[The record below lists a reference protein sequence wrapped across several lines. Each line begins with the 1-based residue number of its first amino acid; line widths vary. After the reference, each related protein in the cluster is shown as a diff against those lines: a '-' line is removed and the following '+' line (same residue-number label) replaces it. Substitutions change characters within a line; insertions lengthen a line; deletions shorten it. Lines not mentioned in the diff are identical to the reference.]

1 MRAFREECS
10 QEESRYHYL
19 NCMLKMIEMQNQRVA
34 SEMKAYTSAD
44 QAEKKKAFRDQ
55 YTRKLQEQENL
66 GKVCSFYLSIIS

>member
-1 MRAFREECS
+1 
-10 QEESRYHYL
+10 
-19 NCMLKMIEMQNQRVA
+19 
-34 SEMKAYTSAD
+34 MKAYTSAD